1 MKRKVVLSKRASL
14 WEAGDAARSI
24 GVLESGR
31 LGVMTD
37 RGLVGVV
44 LPGMIVGE
52 GAVFTLAGEKH
63 TRTASVFAL
72 DDQTTV
78 AEYSI
83 FLVKQALDDGRY
95 DFAQE
100 ILLGLIVQACRN
112 FELTVSA
119 NENRPLVTLS
129 IRSVV
134 KTLTESYEKQL
145 QSVNSWDDFLLLF
158 RYLSHLRDFSQDVR
172 ADLVEFI
179 DAEEIERV
187 SVMVQETLKPVA
199 PPPIEE
205 GGLREGGGQA
215 EGTLE
220 RFDTPASSSRA
231 DARKRIAKLDH
242 EFHRFIE

>member
-37 RGLVGVV
+37 RGLVGVM

-52 GAVFTLAGEKH
+52 SAVFTLAGEKH
-63 TRTASVFAL
+63 NRTASVFAL
-72 DDQTTV
+72 DDETTV

-112 FELTVSA
+112 FELSISA
-119 NENRPLVTLS
+119 NEHRPLVTLS
-129 IRSVV
+129 IRSLV

-145 QSVNSWDDFLLLF
+145 QGVNSWDEFLLLF
-158 RYLSHLRDFSQDVR
+158 RYLSHLRDFSQDIR
-172 ADLVEFI
+172 ADLVEFT
-179 DAEEIERV
+179 DPEEIERT
-187 SVMVQETLKPVA
+187 SEMVQATLKPVA
-199 PPPIEE
+199 PPPIGEIGLKGEE
-205 GGLREGGGQA
+205 GHGEGI
-215 EGTLE
+215 LE
-220 RFDTPASSSRA
+220 RFDTPQSSSRA
-231 DARKRIAKLDH
+231 DAQKKIAKLDQ
-242 EFHRFIE
+242 EYHRYME

>member
-1 MKRKVVLSKRASL
+1 MSDEHKGNGMKRKVVLSKRASL

-83 FLVKQALDDGRY
+83 FLVKQAIDDGRY

-100 ILLGLIVQACRN
+100 LLLGLIVQACRN
-112 FELTVSA
+112 FELTISA
-119 NENRPLVTLS
+119 NEHRPLIAPS
-129 IRSVV
+129 IRSTAVV
-134 KTLTESYEKQL
+134 PPTEIETQTLLFQGFAKSNCVADRESFQGDSAPQTQLILRRLWRIANTSQPSSPKISQNQSYDPALPLTIESQSGCFRRILTETC
-145 QSVNSWDDFLLLF
+145 
-158 RYLSHLRDFSQDVR
+158 LSNGPRPF
-172 ADLVEFI
+172 
-179 DAEEIERV
+179 
-187 SVMVQETLKPVA
+187 
-199 PPPIEE
+199 
-205 GGLREGGGQA
+205 
-215 EGTLE
+215 
-220 RFDTPASSSRA
+220 
-231 DARKRIAKLDH
+231 
-242 EFHRFIE
+242 